1 MSAPL
6 SDDDH
11 KRRARRR
18 LIGAVALTI
27 LAVILLPLVLED
39 EPPPAGP
46 LKVHMPSRPEKAAV
60 VENTVEYA
68 PPPANTTVEPPPP
81 ENSAIAKSI
90 PETVQKSV
98 AIVRPTEGSS
108 KAESEMQP
116 VADNHSGHYVVQVGV
131 FSDKNNVLKI
141 QARISALGLKSY
153 TERVGSAT
161 RVRLGSFSSQVEA
174 DAMADKLAKAGV
186 PAKVVEK

>member
-46 LKVHMPSRPEKAAV
+46 LKVHMPPQPEKTAV
-60 VENTVEYA
+60 VENMVEYA
-68 PPPANTTVEPPPP
+68 PPPANTRVEPPPP
-81 ENSAIAKSI
+81 ESSTVAKPA
-90 PETVQKSV
+90 PEKVQKSV
-98 AIVRPTEGSS
+98 ATARPA
-108 KAESEMQP
+108 AESNKSESEKQP
-116 VADNHSGHYVVQVGV
+116 VTDKQTGHYVIQVGV
-131 FSDKNNVLKI
+131 FSDKNNVQKI

-153 TERVGSAT
+153 TEQVGNAT
-161 RVRLGSFSSQVEA
+161 RVRLGSFSSQMEA
-174 DAMADKLAKAGV
+174 DAMSAKLAKAGL